1 MFRINYSKLL
11 KTTSAFWFDSCS
23 RIIKTRS
30 TTVSPML
37 PGNSDTAVLM
47 MIPVRSGPSKISHRY
62 TMNTSKDVDLLP
74 HQLNH
79 TLDEVQKYVQHI
91 ARFRLPRVLLLC
103 KKNAWFAPGFSSH
116 TRVCKDTKSFIVT
129 MIL

>member
-62 TMNTSKDVDLLP
+62 TMNTSKDVDQLP
-74 HQLNH
+74 NQMNP
-79 TLDEVQKYVQHI
+79 TLDEVQNYTCNI
-91 ARFRLPRVLLLC
+91 LRDSDCLECCCCARKMRGLLQGFRVT
-103 KKNAWFAPGFSSH
+103 PGFAK
-116 TRVCKDTKSFIVT
+116 TRNHS
-129 MIL
+129 